1 MNNEPG
7 KWNLNPEACLRELG
21 RMDDDPGYRKTI
33 CGVHR
38 ILWSVLNVDYAGHL
52 PEEAVEKVNE
62 LLELAFRMGKRM
74 DYRLRE
80 YHANVADASEA
91 LSKSMK
97 GEFVEEVPFPDPEMK
112 VKAQKKGY
120 KRPDHE

>member
-1 MNNEPG
+1 MSNEPG

-21 RMDDDPGYRKTI
+21 RMDNDPGYRKTI

-38 ILWSVLNVDYAGHL
+38 ILWSVLMVDYAGHL

-80 YHANVADASEA
+80 YHANIADAAEA

-97 GEFVEEVPFPDPEMK
+97 GEFVEEVLFPDPEVK
-112 VKAQKKGY
+112 GKAQKKGY
-120 KRPDHE
+120 RNE